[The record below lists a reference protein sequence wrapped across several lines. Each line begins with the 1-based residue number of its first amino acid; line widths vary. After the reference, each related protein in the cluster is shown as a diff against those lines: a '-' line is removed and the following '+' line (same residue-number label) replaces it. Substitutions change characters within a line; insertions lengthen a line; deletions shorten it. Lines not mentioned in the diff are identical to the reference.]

1 MSASRAM
8 ASARNKKAGGNNPN
22 PALSIQE
29 QSSTVDVQGSS
40 QSPSV
45 TKVTIPQAIQM
56 LSSRVDT
63 LEEKLQSTLESV
75 EGSKIFEEQAENKY
89 LVDAK
94 VFESIVSR
102 LEKLEGG
109 SFNEKMKLPE
119 VQNMQGDI
127 ADIDN
132 KFSEF
137 KNDFMKLQ
145 TYVMDTNAK
154 LTEVVFSIPV
164 ESMVEYRDIF
174 TKKSDEQH
182 DHLPVPMNRMTSTPD
197 ITEMEFEKT
206 MDPSCLERPV
216 LTRQTNEF
224 LGSQVPSNMTNIN
237 DLLPTQECDGDKV
250 PTRSQDNEE
259 IEVAGL

>member
-8 ASARNKKAGGNNPN
+8 ASARNKKAGSNNPN
-22 PALSIQE
+22 PALGVQE
-29 QSSTVDVQGSS
+29 QPSTVDS
-40 QSPSV
+40 QASNQTPSV

-56 LSSRVDT
+56 LSSRVDA
-63 LEEKLQSTLESV
+63 LEEKMQLTLDTV
-75 EGSKIFEEQAENKY
+75 EDSKIFEKQAENKY

-109 SFNEKMKLPE
+109 SFNENMKLPE

-127 ADIDN
+127 AEIDN

-174 TKKSDEQH
+174 TKKSDDQP
-182 DHLPVPMNRMTSTPD
+182 DHLSVSINRMTSTPD

-206 MDPSCLERPV
+206 IDPSSLERPV
-216 LTRQTNEF
+216 LTRQTNE
-224 LGSQVPSNMTNIN
+224 LPGSYVSTNMTNIN